1 MILADTSIW
10 IDHLHRG
17 DAKMATLLDAGEILM
32 HPHVRGEIALGNL
45 RDRAEILGR
54 LSQMPQAVAAQ
65 DDEVLHLVERHAWF
79 GTGIGLI
86 DAHLL
91 AATLLTADARLW
103 TRDGR
108 LKRVADA
115 LGVSVEPA

>member
-1 MILADTSIW
+1 
-10 IDHLHRG
+10 
-17 DAKMATLLDAGEILM
+17 MAALLDAGEILM
-32 HPHVRGEIALGNL
+32 HPHVCGEIALGNL

-54 LSQMPQAVAAQ
+54 LSQMPQAVVAQ

-79 GTGIGLI
+79 GTSIGLI

-91 AATLLTADARLW
+91 AATLLTADAGLW

-115 LGVSVEPA
+115 LRVTVEPA

>member
-1 MILADTSIW
+1 
-10 IDHLHRG
+10 
-17 DAKMATLLDAGEILM
+17 MAALLDAGDILM
-32 HPHVRGEIALGNL
+32 HPHVRGEIALGKL

-54 LSQMPQAVAAQ
+54 LSQMPQAVVAR
-65 DDEVLHLVERHAWF
+65 DGEVLHLVERHAWF

-115 LGVSVEPA
+115 LRITVEPA